1 MHGYGKTFRKR
12 WPLYL
17 LLPLIFA
24 VAVGYLSL
32 EKKSYQSTA
41 TLWVD
46 YSPSEQSSLNL
57 TTTSG
62 ETAQPST
69 VEQGTLTELLS
80 TSAFDDAVAAQ
91 AGVTPAARN
100 AIADALDTTV
110 TSAVPGPQILSVT
123 YTGPS
128 ALQAKQIASSVVDQL
143 QVWTSKL
150 EKNFDGAATKYT
162 QSLYDGASKAV
173 ASAKAAVNTYHFT
186 HRGATTQN
194 DQTYASLVSALAVAT
209 SSLASER
216 SALNQ
221 DAAQSQ
227 NKNSA
232 ATISVMDAASLPTA
246 PHKKIKTLAVKI
258 IGAGIAGGLVSFLLV
273 MLFTPGGSGREID
286 ELYSGELMEQPRGPR
301 PTSPATS
308 WTVGISSGAVAGGRA
323 LSAGSDSAGDQA
335 DGPDPSGGTGPHIRV
350 VLGDGQRQAGA

>member
-91 AGVTPAARN
+91 AGVTPAAR
-100 AIADALDTTV
+100 
-110 TSAVPGPQILSVT
+110 
-123 YTGPS
+123 
-128 ALQAKQIASSVVDQL
+128 
-143 QVWTSKL
+143 
-150 EKNFDGAATKYT
+150 
-162 QSLYDGASKAV
+162 
-173 ASAKAAVNTYHFT
+173 
-186 HRGATTQN
+186 
-194 DQTYASLVSALAVAT
+194 
-209 SSLASER
+209 
-216 SALNQ
+216 
-221 DAAQSQ
+221 
-227 NKNSA
+227 
-232 ATISVMDAASLPTA
+232 
-246 PHKKIKTLAVKI
+246 
-258 IGAGIAGGLVSFLLV
+258 
-273 MLFTPGGSGREID
+273 
-286 ELYSGELMEQPRGPR
+286 
-301 PTSPATS
+301 
-308 WTVGISSGAVAGGRA
+308 
-323 LSAGSDSAGDQA
+323 
-335 DGPDPSGGTGPHIRV
+335 
-350 VLGDGQRQAGA
+350 